1 MVPYGFISFCNDLM
15 QNLILVETE
24 KLQYVSIPLMTNKK
38 CREFWPFQL
47 TENMLCAG
55 FEKSSCFGDSGKAT
69 VKPSKWLILR
79 LTKALS
85 ESANLR
91 GLRTPVLQGIKH
103 HLRRNK

>member
-15 QNLILVETE
+15 QNLILVETDE
-24 KLQYVSIPLMTNKK
+24 LQYVSIPLMTNEK
-38 CREFWPFQL
+38 CREFWKPSEV

-79 LTKALS
+79 LTEALS

-91 GLRTPVLQGIKH
+91 GLRTPILQGIKH
-103 HLRRNK
+103 H